1 MRCMVCGREA
11 MNQEANFCD
20 YCGSPFHRNGEEG
33 WRAPSDQ
40 GVSHPGAASEAE
52 YTAFGTAEY
61 REPGYEA
68 QKAGN
73 VPQGRPVSVWMFFG
87 VMCLQFVP
95 VIGLFAYI
103 AVLLFWGFSSQIND
117 ARKNWAR
124 AALIYTGIVFVV
136 FFSYLKTLMSL
147 MGGLQ

>member
-1 MRCMVCGREA
+1 MRCTVCGREA
-11 MNQEANFCD
+11 MNPEANFCD
-20 YCGSPFHRNGEEG
+20 YCGSPFHKSGEDG
-33 WRAPSDQ
+33 WNAPSQ
-40 GVSHPGAASEAE
+40 SAYPSGAAPEAE

-61 REPGYEA
+61 REEA
-68 QKAGN
+68 YDVQRAKN
-73 VPQGRPVSVWMFFG
+73 VQQGRDISVWMFLG

-103 AVLLFWGFSSQIND
+103 GVLLFWGFSSQIVD

-124 AALIYTGIVFVV
+124 AALIYTGIVIVV
-136 FFSYLKTLMSL
+136 FFSYLKTLMGL